1 MLVGLLTVA
10 IKSWGGGGG
19 AVAMDMYW
27 GFAAAEKEPPPPKK
41 KGGGGALLHWFTT
54 DSVLLT
60 KNKIVYM
67 CSTVSVLSDILD
79 RSFLL
84 THFFLQF

>member
-19 AVAMDMYW
+19 GAVAMDMYW
-27 GFAAAEKEPPPPKK
+27 GFAAVEKEQQQK
-41 KGGGGALLHWFTT
+41 KGWEALLHWFTT
-54 DSVLLT
+54 DFALLT

-67 CSTVSVLSDILD
+67 CSIVSVLSDTLAGV
-79 RSFLL
+79 FC
-84 THFFLQF
+84 